1 MVQNQIIIGKKIKA
15 RRDELHMTQED
26 LCRAA
31 SISQPYLSR
40 VERNVFTPSI
50 KTLDRIAQALSMT
63 VDDLIERRAG

>member
-1 MVQNQIIIGKKIKA
+1 MVQNQIVIGKKIKA

-26 LCRAA
+26 LSRAA

-63 VDDLIERRAG
+63 VDDLIERRVS